1 MLDRISTSLAV
12 NIKAKRE
19 ARNLTQAGLAK
30 TSGVPRPTIANLES
44 GTANP
49 TLLVLV
55 KIAAALQVSIEE
67 LIKEPTQ
74 ETYRYAAADLP
85 SKKRVGTETRNLIPD
100 GLATLQWNRLELGA
114 AACLEGTPHGAGT
127 REYLACE
134 AGSVDLRLDGEEHQ
148 MAAGDVISFRGD
160 QPHSYTCRG
169 RRGATLYSAV
179 VLLPV
184 GA

>member
-1 MLDRISTSLAV
+1 MLDRVSTSLAV

-19 ARNLTQAGLAK
+19 ARNLTQARLAK

-67 LIKEPTQ
+67 LIVEPTQ
-74 ETYRYAAADLP
+74 ETYRYAAAALP
-85 SKKRVGTETRNLIPD
+85 SEKRVGTEVRNLIPD
-100 GLATLQWNRLELGA
+100 GLATLEWNRLELGA
-114 AACLEGTPHGAGT
+114 TASLEGTLHGAGT

-134 AGSVDLRLDGEEHQ
+134 SGGVELRLDGEAHQ
-148 MAAGDVISFRGD
+148 MSSGDVICFRGD
-160 QPHSYTCRG
+160 RPHSYTCRG
-169 RRGATLYSAV
+169 RRSATLYSAV